1 MLFRGCFTICH
12 WGLMRGFFLASL
24 IVLVSALTIGGIW
37 LSRYVAGLPNPS
49 PKAIG
54 QIDRNEYGVI
64 SCKDVEKRLR
74 YAMLLLPH
82 VYRDRDYGLEA
93 MIRGVDP
100 RTCQLEGETEFL
112 THPLKAEW
120 WIEINRVT
128 PETRS
133 RFVALH
139 DNALWEV
146 EALPK
151 APPGRDLL
159 EAFGLNPDPRG
170 QRLGLG
176 WVRDMVRVWRATD
189 ADVGLKEFLR
199 CVYPL
204 SSDRN
209 AILFVVPAHGWTET
223 NPPKPSEFGRKLIGA
238 SLRCSDGD
246 RFRRA
251 IDDVYRRAF

>member
-1 MLFRGCFTICH
+1 MWQAC
-12 WGLMRGFFLASL
+12 
-24 IVLVSALTIGGIW
+24 
-37 LSRYVAGLPNPS
+37 PS
-49 PKAIG
+49 QSPQAIG

-64 SCKDVEKRLR
+64 SCKDVERRLR

-100 RTCQLEGETEFL
+100 RTCQLDGETEFL

-176 WVRDMVRVWRATD
+176 WVRDMVRVWQATD
-189 ADVGLKEFLR
+189 ADVGLIEFLR

-204 SSDRN
+204 VIGSQCHSVCRPSPWMDRDE
-209 AILFVVPAHGWTET
+209 PAQAVGIW
-223 NPPKPSEFGRKLIGA
+223 P
-238 SLRCSDGD
+238 
-246 RFRRA
+246 
-251 IDDVYRRAF
+251 